1 MTTPIICTSERLR
14 KEPKTECVA
23 KAIFA
28 ALDKLHVEHR
38 ELKNTQD
45 YWCRDYMPVMI
56 FDDGT
61 YAKYEYN
68 PDYLVE
74 NTNKKWRNSKTNQ
87 QDACKGLN
95 LYAPMNMNII
105 FDGGNYVRCGNKV
118 IMTDK
123 IFSENPK
130 WPVHELIEHLQIAL
144 CANIILLPWD
154 MEDPFGHADGMVAD
168 LGDGKILLN
177 GCWKEQDKPFH
188 RRLRK
193 ILDAHFK
200 VEELPAWNGDK
211 DSWCYLNYLRVPE
224 GILLPCLSE
233 NYDSKDDIAALNYF
247 ERLFPNLKI
256 IPIYAKPLIKGQ
268 DGGGALH
275 CVTWEYIER
284 KDTSVPLANSL

>member
-1 MTTPIICTSERLR
+1 MTAPIIYTSELLR
-14 KEPKTECVA
+14 TEQKTTCVA

-45 YWCRDYMPVMI
+45 YWCRDYMPVMVY
-56 FDDGT
+56 DDGT
-61 YAKYEYN
+61 YAIYEYN

-74 NTNKKWRNSKTNQ
+74 NKKWCNYITNQ
-87 QDACKGLN
+87 QDACKQLR
-95 LYAPMNMNII
+95 LYAPMNMNIV

-123 IFSENPK
+123 IFSENPQ
-130 WPVHELIEHLQIAL
+130 WPTHELIRHLQNVL
-144 CANIILLPWD
+144 CADIILLPWD
-154 MEDPFGHADGMVAD
+154 MEDPCGHADGMVAN
-168 LGDGKILLN
+168 LGDDQILLN
-177 GCWKEQDKPFH
+177 GCWKKQDAPFH

-200 VEELPAWNGDK
+200 VEELPAWDGDK
-211 DSWCYLNYLRVPE
+211 DSWCYLNYLHIPG

-233 NYDSKDDIAALNYF
+233 NFDAKDDIAALKYF
-247 ERLFPNLKI
+247 ERLFPDLEI
-256 IPIYAKPLIKGQ
+256 IPIYAKPLIKGR

-284 KDTSVPLANSL
+284 KDASVPLTHRS

>member
-1 MTTPIICTSERLR
+1 MNNPIIYTSKRLR
-14 KEPKTECVA
+14 TEANTACVA
-23 KAIFA
+23 KAIFS

-38 ELKNTQD
+38 ELNNTQD

-56 FDDGT
+56 SDDGI
-61 YAKYEYN
+61 YVKYRYE
-68 PDYLVE
+68 PDYLIE
-74 NTNKKWRNSKTNQ
+74 DESLHDYITHQ
-87 QDACKGLN
+87 QDACSELN
-95 LYAPMNMNII
+95 LFVPNDMNII

-123 IFSENPK
+123 IFSENPQ
-130 WPVHELIEHLQIAL
+130 WSNREIIQHLEQILRAE
-144 CANIILLPWD
+144 IILLPWD

-168 LGDGKILLN
+168 LGDGQILLN
-177 GCWKEQDKPFH
+177 GCWKKQDEPFH

-211 DSWCYLNYLRVPE
+211 DSWYYLNYLRVPE